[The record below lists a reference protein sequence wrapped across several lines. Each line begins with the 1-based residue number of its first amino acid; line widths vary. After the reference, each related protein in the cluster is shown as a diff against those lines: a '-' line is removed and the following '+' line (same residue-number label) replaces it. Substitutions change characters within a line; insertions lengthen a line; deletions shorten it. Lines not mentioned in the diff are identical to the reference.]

1 MRVSDVRG
9 RLPFVASV
17 MGAVLLWSTSFVA
30 TKLAL
35 GEVPPLT
42 LGAARFL
49 VAACVLGVAVGVL
62 GGVRRPPADD
72 LGRLAV
78 GGLLGITVYFSME
91 NFGVHL
97 ATASDAALLVAA
109 YPAITMLLEI
119 LVYRARV
126 SPVRFAGVG
135 LAVLGVY
142 MIVGGSPGG
151 TGTDRLLGDVLL
163 VATGFVWALYNF
175 STRGV
180 VRRYAMP
187 TVLFYQTLFG
197 AAAFLP
203 LALLE
208 SGSWQTPGPLSLL
221 VVAYLGLFCSLVAFW
236 LYAHGLKGL
245 DAGSAVNIMNL
256 VPVFGVLVAVVVLG
270 EPVGVFQLLG
280 GLVVVGGVTLG
291 MKGPPGATEGT
302 EKVATEAGIG

>member
-1 MRVSDVRG
+1 MRG

-17 MGAVLLWSTSFVA
+17 LGAVLLWSTSFVA

-35 GEVPPLT
+35 GEMPPLT

-49 VAACVLGVAVGVL
+49 IAVCVLGVVVGVL
-62 GGVRRPPADD
+62 GGIRRPPAAD

-97 ATASDAALLVAA
+97 ATASDAALLVAS

-119 LVYRARV
+119 FLYRARV

-142 MIVGGSPGG
+142 MIVGGSPGTPG
-151 TGTDRLLGDVLL
+151 MDRLLGDVLL
-163 VATGFVWALYNF
+163 IATGFVWALYNF

-221 VVAYLGLFCSLVAFW
+221 MVAYLGLFCSLVAFW
-236 LYAHGLKGL
+236 LYAYGLRGL
-245 DAGSAVNIMNL
+245 DAGSAVNILNL

-270 EPVGVFQLLG
+270 EPVGVAQLLG

-291 MKGPPGATEGT
+291 MKGPPGVTEET
-302 EKVATEAGIG
+302 QEAATEAGIG